1 MDKFKCLG
9 KNEIHDPNTSITLQ
23 KDYREMIL
31 INILFE
37 IFSLLIVLG
46 YDLSLWLSLIHFI

>member
-31 INILFE
+31 IDILFE
-37 IFSLLIVLG
+37 FFSLLIVLRYG
-46 YDLSLWLSLIHFI
+46 LSL